1 MNKTTPS
8 LTSAII
14 PNVRQIKT
22 ITKDRH
28 DAFAYLIAGLIT
40 GQQANRAR
48 PHGSL

>member
-28 DAFAYLIAGLIT
+28 DAFAYLIAGFT
-40 GQQANRAR
+40 GVRLR
-48 PHGSL
+48 FSKLHLSD